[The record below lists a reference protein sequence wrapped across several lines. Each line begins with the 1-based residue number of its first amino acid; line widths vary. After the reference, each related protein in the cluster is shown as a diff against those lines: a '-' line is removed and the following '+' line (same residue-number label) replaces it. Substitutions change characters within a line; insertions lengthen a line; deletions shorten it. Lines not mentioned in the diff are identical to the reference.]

1 MSSRRN
7 RQEGD
12 SLMRLLI
19 NASVTGVI
27 VNGFS
32 VYCRELLRELLP
44 LLAERGHDVELLIP
58 RGSILEEL
66 DVKKRYLP
74 AICGMPRKRSP
85 LNPVCRL
92 LYNVFILPFVT
103 RRGDVVYSLT
113 PHGAIWGRARQVL
126 TVHDLIPLEF
136 PKQHRLQYHYTRLL
150 LPRILRHSK
159 KVICISDVTRQALA
173 ERFPGAAADV
183 TVIPNGCAG
192 EFRLRPDAAA
202 CVSSKY
208 GVSDYVLACGVG
220 FPHKNIR
227 LLIEAYAKLPK
238 EVQTRHPLVV
248 VGINT
253 DPYAQSLMTFAASL
267 PCAAD
272 IRFVG
277 MVAQSDLP
285 CVYAAA
291 RLFVYP
297 TLCEGFGMPP
307 IESVRCGTPCLVSN
321 IPILRETL
329 SMAEECYFD
338 PRDPEDL
345 ARKLVAELS
354 HGKTVD
360 EGLAHRAASYSWQR
374 TAAMALKVLEEIQ

>member
-1 MSSRRN
+1 
-7 RQEGD
+7 
-12 SLMRLLI
+12 MRLLI

-44 LLAERGHDVELLIP
+44 LLKERGHDVELLIP
-58 RGSILEEL
+58 RGSILEGL

-92 LYNVFILPFVT
+92 LYNVFVLPFMT

-113 PHGAIWGRARQVL
+113 PHGSVWGSARQIL

-136 PKQHRLQYHYTRLL
+136 PKQHRLQYYYTRIF
-150 LPRILRHSK
+150 LPKILRHSK
-159 KVICISDVTRQALA
+159 KVICISDVTRQALSA
-173 ERFPGAAADV
+173 NFPGAAADV
-183 TVIPNGCAG
+183 TIIPNGCAG
-192 EFRLRPDAAA
+192 EFQRRPDAKEYVLA
-202 CVSSKY
+202 KY
-208 GVSDYVLACGVG
+208 GVTDYVLACGVG
-220 FPHKNIR
+220 FPHKNVR
-227 LLIEAYAKLPK
+227 TLIESYAKLPK
-238 EVQTRHPLVV
+238 EVQDRHSLLV

-253 DPYAQSLMTFAASL
+253 DPYAQGLMAFAASL
-267 PCAAD
+267 PCAAN
-272 IRFVG
+272 IRFAG
-277 MVAQSDLP
+277 MVEQSDLP

-329 SMAEECYFD
+329 SMADERYFD
-338 PRDPEDL
+338 PHDPDDL
-345 ARKLVAELS
+345 ADKIIKELS
-354 HGKTVD
+354 HEKTVEED
-360 EGLAHRAASYSWQR
+360 LVCRTDSYSWRR
-374 TAAMALKVLEEIQ
+374 TADLALKVLEEVQ

>member
-1 MSSRRN
+1 
-7 RQEGD
+7 
-12 SLMRLLI
+12 MRLLI

-44 LLAERGHDVELLIP
+44 LLEERGHDVELLIP

-74 AICGMPRKRSP
+74 AICGVPRKRNP

-92 LYNVFILPFVT
+92 LDNVFVLPFMT
-103 RRGDVVYSLT
+103 RRVDITYSLT
-113 PHGAIWGRARQVL
+113 PHGSIWGSARQVL

-136 PKQHRLQYHYTRLL
+136 PKQHRLQYYYTRLF
-150 LPRILRHSK
+150 LPKILRHSR

-183 TVIPNGCAG
+183 TVIYDGCSG
-192 EFRLRPDAAA
+192 EFRRRPDAKERVLA
-202 CVSSKY
+202 KY
-208 GVSDYVLACGVG
+208 GVADYILACGVG
-220 FPHKNIR
+220 FPHKNVKF
-227 LLIEAYAKLPK
+227 LIESYARLPK
-238 EVQTRHPLVV
+238 ELQSRHPLLV

-253 DPYAQSLMTFAASL
+253 DPYAQGLMAFAASL
-267 PCAAD
+267 PCSAD
-272 IRFVG
+272 IRFAG

-285 CVYAAA
+285 DVYAAA
-291 RLFVYP
+291 RLLVYP

-329 SMAEECYFD
+329 SMADERYFD
-338 PRDPEDL
+338 PRDNDDLTDKIGRELSHEKTVEEDL
-345 ARKLVAELS
+345 AR
-354 HGKTVD
+354 
-360 EGLAHRAASYSWQR
+360 RADSYSWR
-374 TAAMALKVLEEIQ
+374 RAADMALKVLEEIQ